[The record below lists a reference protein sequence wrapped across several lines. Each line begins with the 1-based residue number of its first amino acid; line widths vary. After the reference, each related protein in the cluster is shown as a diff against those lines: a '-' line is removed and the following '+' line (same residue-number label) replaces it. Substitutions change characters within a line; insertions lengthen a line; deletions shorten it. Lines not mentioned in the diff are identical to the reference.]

1 MDIGPEIY
9 QRLMDAE
16 TALQAEILESIKFVL
31 MDQCN
36 EYQGKIIDAGSWLEP
51 EQYLIEEFF
60 ERTLEDAWQRITD
73 YQQDPVLTEQER
85 ELYKEYCIDRAHDD
99 EYHAGMFTGLLSCN
113 GSHLVVIAQRTGGA
127 WDCEA
132 EFCGVYSDL
141 ETGIRSIA
149 GPTGYLDFR

>member
-9 QRLMDAE
+9 QRLMDAD

-60 ERTLEDAWQRITD
+60 ERTLEDAGQRITD
-73 YQQDPVLTEQER
+73 YQQDPVLTE
-85 ELYKEYCIDRAHDD
+85 H

-132 EFCGVYSDL
+132 EFCGVL
-141 ETGIRSIA
+141 AIWKQA
-149 GPTGYLDFR
+149 